1 MMLSDAEIRVRRE
14 DKSGAVSGEAAPQ
27 IIFEIT
33 CLVYDRIDTFES
45 ES

>member
-14 DKSGAVSGEAAPQ
+14 DKIGAVSGEAAPQ
-27 IIFEIT
+27 LFFEIT
-33 CLVYDRIDTFES
+33 SSVYDRNDTFES